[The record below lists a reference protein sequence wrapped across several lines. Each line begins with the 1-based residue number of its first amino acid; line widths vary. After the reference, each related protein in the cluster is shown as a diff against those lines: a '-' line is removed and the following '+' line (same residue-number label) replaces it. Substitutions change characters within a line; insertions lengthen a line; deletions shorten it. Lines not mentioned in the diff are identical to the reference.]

1 MYVMKGKDYSVL
13 LCLGLSQK
21 KINIYI
27 VMTVSDSVKSALAWV
42 KKKKKKKKEGVAVC
56 FVSS

>member
-42 KKKKKKKKEGVAVC
+42 KKKKKKKEGVAVC